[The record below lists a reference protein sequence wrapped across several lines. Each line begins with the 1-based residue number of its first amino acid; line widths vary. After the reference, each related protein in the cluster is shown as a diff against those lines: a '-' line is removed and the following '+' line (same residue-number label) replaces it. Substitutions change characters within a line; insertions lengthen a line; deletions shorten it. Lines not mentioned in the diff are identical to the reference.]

1 MFNQSRVVTG
11 RGGSGNFRAAPLKL
25 DIVGSYPITAHILA
39 QHEAA
44 NLEYES
50 EVIKRHKE
58 AKANKPVSSIR
69 TPPPPTGRA
78 RMLTRVFYIQTVS
91 GRGGIGNIT
100 ESNPRSPKPLRRASF
115 FKGGGAEIQSLS
127 TSPTDRLD
135 MNAFDEDERRKYAH
149 AHGRE

>member
-11 RGGSGNFRAAPLKL
+11 RGGSGNFRAAPLKI

-69 TPPPPTGRA
+69 TPPAPARA
-78 RMLTRVFYIQTVS
+78 NADARFLY
-91 GRGGIGNIT
+91 
-100 ESNPRSPKPLRRASF
+100 
-115 FKGGGAEIQSLS
+115 
-127 TSPTDRLD
+127 TDRLGSWGHWQHY
-135 MNAFDEDERRKYAH
+135 RI
-149 AHGRE
+149 

>member
-1 MFNQSRVVTG
+1 MYVDPYRSNFLKRLTCLMFNQSRVVTG

-69 TPPPPTGRA
+69 TPRA
-78 RMLTRVFYIQTVS
+78 RANADARFLY
-91 GRGGIGNIT
+91 
-100 ESNPRSPKPLRRASF
+100 
-115 FKGGGAEIQSLS
+115 
-127 TSPTDRLD
+127 TDRLGSWGHWQHY
-135 MNAFDEDERRKYAH
+135 RI
-149 AHGRE
+149 

>member
-1 MFNQSRVVTG
+1 
-11 RGGSGNFRAAPLKL
+11 
-25 DIVGSYPITAHILA
+25 
-39 QHEAA
+39 
-44 NLEYES
+44 
-50 EVIKRHKE
+50 
-58 AKANKPVSSIR
+58 
-69 TPPPPTGRA
+69 
-78 RMLTRVFYIQTVS
+78 MLTRVFYIQTVS